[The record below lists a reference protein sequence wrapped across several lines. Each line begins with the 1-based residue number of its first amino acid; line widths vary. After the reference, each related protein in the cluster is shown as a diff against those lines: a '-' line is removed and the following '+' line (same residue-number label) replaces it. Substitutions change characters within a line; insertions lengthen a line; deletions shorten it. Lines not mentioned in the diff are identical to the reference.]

1 MRFSSINFTCT
12 NCGAPLKFS
21 PATGKLTCEFCQ
33 SSTEITAKRIQIQEY
48 DLHRAL
54 VELEENRPK
63 EITKEISCKKCG
75 SSFTLTPYS
84 VSTNCPYCN
93 TPNITEFVNNITPEA
108 ILPFV
113 VTHKE
118 AKAIFKKWIGSLW
131 FAPNALKMLVDTD
144 KRMIGYYLPYWT
156 YDADTTTTY
165 RGQRGDV
172 YYVTVQRRRIING
185 KEQIVTVQEPRI
197 RWSPA
202 QGYVGRYFDDVTV
215 EASETLSRKIL
226 NALGNWDTSRS
237 KPFDEKYLSGFES
250 EEYAIGLDNGFEL
263 AQAKMN
269 AIIRGDIRRDI
280 GGDRQQIDHLQTQ
293 YAHATF
299 KNVLFPVWTTH
310 FTFKGK
316 EYYYAINGQNGEIT
330 GERPYSYT
338 KIILVVG
345 SILALLLLIG
355 YYGEHFD
362 TGFGNS
368 FDSYYPKM

>member
-1 MRFSSINFTCT
+1 
-12 NCGAPLKFS
+12 
-21 PATGKLTCEFCQ
+21 
-33 SSTEITAKRIQIQEY
+33 
-48 DLHRAL
+48 
-54 VELEENRPK
+54 
-63 EITKEISCKKCG
+63 
-75 SSFTLTPYS
+75 
-84 VSTNCPYCN
+84 
-93 TPNITEFVNNITPEA
+93 
-108 ILPFV
+108 
-113 VTHKE
+113 
-118 AKAIFKKWIGSLW
+118 
-131 FAPNALKMLVDTD
+131 
-144 KRMIGYYLPYWT
+144 
-156 YDADTTTTY
+156 
-165 RGQRGDV
+165 
-172 YYVTVQRRRIING
+172 VQRRRIING
-185 KEQIVTVQEPRI
+185 REQIVTVQEPRI

-202 QGYVGRYFDDVTV
+202 QGRVGRYFDDVTV

-338 KIILVVG
+338 KIILLVG
-345 SILALLLLIG
+345 SIIALMLLVG
-355 YYGEHFD
+355 YYGDHFD
-362 TGFGNS
+362 EGFGSS
-368 FDSYYPKM
+368 FNSYYKR

>member
-12 NCGAPLKFS
+12 SCGAPLKFS

-33 SSTEITAKRIQIQEY
+33 SSTEITAKQIQIQEY

-54 VELEENRPK
+54 VELEQNRPK

-75 SSFTLTPYS
+75 SAFTLTPYS
-84 VSTNCPYCN
+84 VSTNCPYCG
-93 TPNITEFVNNITPEA
+93 TPNITEFVNSITPEA

-118 AKAIFKKWIGSLW
+118 SKAIFKKWIGSLW
-131 FAPNALKMLVDTD
+131 FAPNALKTLVDTD
-144 KRMIGYYLPYWT
+144 KKMIGYYLPYWT

-165 RGQRGDV
+165 RGQRGDI

-185 KEQIVTVQEPRI
+185 REQIVTVQEPRI

-202 QGYVGRYFDDVTV
+202 QGHVGRYFDDVTV

-338 KIILVVG
+338 KIILLVG
-345 SILALLLLIG
+345 SIIALLLLVG
-355 YYGEHFD
+355 YYGDHFD
-362 TGFGNS
+362 EGFGSS
-368 FDSYYPKM
+368 FNSYYKR